1 MRIEL
6 MCALSQFASI
16 QDCQSQETDLEL
28 ASKERSN
35 KEINAAGDALR
46 LNALQNSTSEWIL
59 VVSNWRSSH
68 ESAMKNVMRVLRRH
82 ARINNHSA
90 VISGRAKRLQSIAA
104 KLNREQSMALSTMQ
118 DIAGC
123 RVVLDT
129 VEIAEVFANGIRG
142 ELTEKL
148 SPLREIK
155 EKNYIDGPKADGY
168 RSMHFVVSYESRNAA
183 VLRPR
188 RVEIQVRSLLQ
199 HRWATALEA
208 VDLFTGQTLKN
219 GGGDSRW
226 RRFFAV
232 SSGIFAHQEGRP
244 PVPGMPVSL
253 RELQK
258 EMNYLATELRV
269 VKKLQAWTNVIKV
282 ASEGPKPHFVYS
294 YLVELDVDEG
304 TTQIS
309 EYGPDSL
316 IAAERDYLKAELRN
330 NNLSNSNAVLVKAY
344 SVAEVR
350 KSFPGY
356 YGDTKAF
363 LQALQLT
370 K

>member
-1 MRIEL
+1 VEL
-6 MCALSQFASI
+6 V
-16 QDCQSQETDLEL
+16 
-28 ASKERSN
+28 SKERSN
-35 KEINAAGDALR
+35 KEINTAGDALR
-46 LNALQNSTSEWIL
+46 LNALQNSTSEMIL

-68 ESAMKNVMRVLRRH
+68 ESAMKKVISVLRRH

-90 VISGRAKRLQSIAA
+90 IISGRAKRLLSIAA

-123 RVVLDT
+123 RAVLDK
-129 VEIAEVFANGIRG
+129 VENAEAFANSIRG

-148 SPLREIK
+148 SPVQEIR
-155 EKNYIDGPKADGY
+155 EKNYIDSPKADGY
-168 RSMHFVVSYESRNAA
+168 RSMHFVVSYESPNAA
-183 VLRPR
+183 GLRAR

-219 GGGDSRW
+219 GGGDSQW

-232 SSGIFAHQEGRP
+232 SSSIFAHQERRP
-244 PVPGMPVSL
+244 LVPGMPVSL
-253 RELQK
+253 SDLQK
-258 EMNYLATELRV
+258 EMNYLAKELRV
-269 VKKLQAWTNVIKV
+269 VSKLQAWTNVIKG
-282 ASEGPKPHFVYS
+282 AFEGPKARFVYS
-294 YLVELDVDEG
+294 YLVELDVDKA
-304 TTQIS
+304 TTQIRK
-309 EYGPDSL
+309 YGPDSL
-316 IAAERDYLKAELRN
+316 KTAELDYLNAELKN
-330 NNLSNSNAVLVKAY
+330 NKLPSRNAVLVKAY

-363 LQALQLT
+363 LQALQLS

>member
-1 MRIEL
+1 
-6 MCALSQFASI
+6 
-16 QDCQSQETDLEL
+16 LEL
-28 ASKERSN
+28 VCKERSN

-46 LNALQNSTSEWIL
+46 LNALQNSTSETIL

-68 ESAMKNVMRVLRRH
+68 ESAMKKVMTVLRRH

-90 VISGRAKRLQSIAA
+90 IVSGRAKRLQSVAA

-123 RVVLDT
+123 RAVLDT
-129 VEIAEVFANGIRG
+129 VENAEVFAKSIRG

-148 SPLREIK
+148 SPLREIR

-168 RSMHFVVSYESRNAA
+168 RSMHFVVSYESPNAPG
-183 VLRPR
+183 LRAR

-219 GGGDSRW
+219 GGGDSRL

-232 SSGIFAHQEGRP
+232 SSSIFAHQERRP
-244 PVPGMPVSL
+244 LVPGMSVSL
-253 RELQK
+253 RDLQK

-269 VKKLQAWTNVIKV
+269 VRKLQAWTSVIKG
-282 ASEGPKPHFVYS
+282 AFEGPKAHFVYS
-294 YLVELDVDEG
+294 YLVELDVDKE
-304 TTQIS
+304 TTKIS
-309 EYGPDSL
+309 KYGPDSL
-316 IAAERDYLKAELRN
+316 QTAESDYLKAELNN
-330 NNLSNSNAVLVKAY
+330 NNLPSRNAVLVKAY